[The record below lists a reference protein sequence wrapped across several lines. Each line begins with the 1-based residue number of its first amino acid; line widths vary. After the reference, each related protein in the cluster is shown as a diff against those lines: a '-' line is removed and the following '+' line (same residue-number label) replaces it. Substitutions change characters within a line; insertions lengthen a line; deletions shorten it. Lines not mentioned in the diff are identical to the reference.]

1 MPFDF
6 KNKYLK
12 YKKKYTQL
20 KNKKMIGGN
29 YDNIQVNL
37 LWYGDTNFFI
47 KHLIEQTEKWRDY
60 HNVVFWTNLTEDD
73 INTISLDTY
82 IQVKPISILPYL
94 LFQHDKIP
102 LFTIIDHIKNS
113 ILIYQMNPQNTD
125 NTNFEYIIFS
135 DLDVKVENFLEI
147 ENAQKA
153 LNLIGIV
160 LPNDPTKKNS
170 KIQRHE
176 NSFFMVKK
184 NDSYVYD
191 SLVLLQEKTKEF
203 IEDKIN
209 NEKYSVIT
217 EQLIWNVYPVLGKD
231 IIRRRYNDCIIYTL
245 NKENFDEFGYIY
257 WQDILPNIQFTDEM
271 KFKEECKDLENNIIN
286 LFPNH
291 MMYKNRGLTGN
302 NTIPVIDIDVPPSKF
317 AN

>member
-1 MPFDF
+1 MTLDY

-12 YKKKYTQL
+12 YKQKYISL

-37 LWYGDTNFFI
+37 LWYGDKNIFLQ
-47 KHLIEQTEKWRDY
+47 HLIEQTEKWRDY

-73 INTISLDTY
+73 INTISIDTY

-125 NTNFEYIIFS
+125 NNNFEYIIFS

-153 LNLIGIV
+153 LDLIGIV
-160 LPNDPTKKNS
+160 LPNDPTKKNT
-170 KIQRHE
+170 KFQRHE

-184 NDSYVYD
+184 NDLDVYN

-203 IEDKIN
+203 IDTKMN
-209 NEKYSVIT
+209 NEEYSVIT

-231 IIRRRYNDCIIYTL
+231 IIRRKYNDLINYKR
-245 NKENFDEFGYIY
+245 NKEIINEYGYIY
-257 WQDILPNIQFTDEM
+257 WQNMEPKLQFTDEIE
-271 KFKEECKDLENNIIN
+271 FNTSYKDLEKDIIN
-286 LFPNH
+286 LFPYH
-291 MMYKNRGLTGN
+291 IMYKNRGLTGN

-317 AN
+317 A